1 MTLLVDPSATLPD
14 NPRQLVPGGPA
25 GPFLGTPF
33 PREAGWCSPG
43 YRGVP
48 LLAWAAG
55 RRDLVLHG
63 PRKGG
68 EMQRQRASAA
78 LALHLSVYTVRSHVR
93 NARSKLKSTS
103 VSQAVAVAI
112 MLGLVTPK
120 LPSAAEQAL
129 DGTARFSSRAVRPPL
144 ADRPGRGR
152 PQIRAAGYLPT
163 GCTPA
168 GSGRLLGY
176 AREI

>member
-78 LALHLSVYTVRSHVR
+78 LALHLSVYNVRSHVR

-129 DGTARFSSRAVRPPL
+129 DGDGEILFSSRK
-144 ADRPGRGR
+144 
-152 PQIRAAGYLPT
+152 T
-163 GCTPA
+163 
-168 GSGRLLGY
+168 S
-176 AREI
+176 AR